1 MNATLTEF
9 KLEDDS
15 DYHVVL
21 QDADG
26 KTMIAEIPLPAC
38 VGAGS
43 PFLPEIIEARS
54 TFNSRLTATTSLKTA
69 NIPVQIKG
77 VGFFDS
83 VHGQTG
89 VAPNGIELHPVLDIN
104 FDPAPVVT
112 SVNTAGG
119 FQGIAQNDWIEIKG
133 KNLAPATVGPSG
145 MTWKRLTAGRICVS
159 RRKSFFSAG
168 RPARAKAPT
177 ARSSPR
183 RAG

>member
-1 MNATLTEF
+1 LNATLTEF

-133 KNLAPATVGPSG
+133 KNLAPATVGPYG
-145 MTWKRLTAGRICVS
+145 MTWSNALEFWRQSVVAQALHST
-159 RRKSFFSAG
+159 
-168 RPARAKAPT
+168 
-177 ARSSPR
+177 
-183 RAG
+183 